1 MKNNK
6 LILLSLPAILVLAS
20 CHDRITPD
28 STPVESSSEI
38 SVSSSEPSSSSSSS
52 SSSSTSTGP
61 TEEEKREEANG
72 MLLQMIEKVNAGAY
86 AMEYGGQS
94 TRNLP
99 DYIFTPTSFAR
110 RINTFIEN
118 YGNTD
123 VYEGYFAFD
132 DGLIHA
138 GSGSLNYYGG
148 IAPLGYSA
156 KTSSLEEAL
165 EYLNEV
171 QPEKLTLSSDE
182 WEYVYN
188 TENSVCFKGGDNTT
202 KERYASFIND
212 DASFYEDMYMYI
224 DKNMSTLRLSPVIR
238 GSEAFSHYCELST
251 FNVEDLEDKDRG
263 FYFYGE
269 LRRNA
274 EDFYGS
280 DGTSFVSA
288 YRYEA
293 MNYLPFP
300 TAGDKYYFYK
310 QKFYTQNSGELE
322 IRFINTGDIRDAFGT
337 ELESNDYFTEIEE
350 NKYAY
355 FGDNTYSDL
364 RDGILMVDAFTFEL
378 SYLSADE
385 VDRGDVYTQGIFT
398 IKCNFESVSART
410 PGEWNSAYKR
420 RFYLQ
425 ELPFP
430 SGITDNYLFQRTYSY
445 EWSIDSGEGGYEII
459 LTDAGDITSAYEQQL
474 LNEGYFAKNSGYIKK
489 SSYCDNTSYN
499 YGQTTYAACQVELRY
514 EPADN
519 SFHIVYK
526 NLYDNL
532 RPSDRW
538 ADEVMDYSY
547 GYLYYLPFPTNGGST
562 YTLNEYYSI
571 ANTYEFRETGD
582 ITSSYG
588 QQLIERGWQWSNNY
602 NVYYIPIEQ
611 DHDQS
616 GIYYS
621 DGTYM
626 HYMTVTLYYYYDGSW
641 EWPNGH
647 FQITFGWSEYDSTSL

>member
-52 SSSSTSTGP
+52 SSSTSTGP

-72 MLLQMIEKVNAGAY
+72 MLLQMIEKVNAGSY

-123 VYEGYFAFD
+123 AYEGYFAFD

-138 GSGSLNYYGG
+138 GSGSFNYYGG

-202 KERYASFIND
+202 KERYASLIND

-238 GSEAFSHYCELST
+238 GSETFSHYCELST

-274 EDFYGS
+274 GDFYGS
-280 DGTSFVSA
+280 DGTSFVTP

-310 QKFYTQNSGELE
+310 QNFYSQNRGELE
-322 IRFINTGDIRDAFGT
+322 IRFINTGDISDAFGA
-337 ELESNDYFTEIEE
+337 ELESSGYFTEVEE

-355 FGDNTYSDL
+355 FDYNFYSDM
-364 RDGILMVDAFTFEL
+364 RDGILMADAFTFEL

-398 IKCNFESVSART
+398 IKCNFESIDART
-410 PGEWNSAYKR
+410 PGEWSSAYMN

-430 SGITDNYLFQRTYSY
+430 SGITDNYLFYETYSY
-445 EWSIDSGEGGYEII
+445 EWSGDRGVGGYRIEFPNSGD
-459 LTDAGDITSAYEQQL
+459 LTSSYEQQL
-474 LNEGYFAKNSGYIKK
+474 LNEGYFAKNGKYVKK
-489 SSYCDNTSYN
+489 SSYYDYTSYN
-499 YGQTTYAACQVELRY
+499 NNLQTYASCTATLGYDSASDTFSIE
-514 EPADN
+514 
-519 SFHIVYK
+519 YK
-526 NLYDNL
+526 NVYDNL
-532 RPSDRW
+532 RPGDRW
-538 ADEVMDYSY
+538 SDADMEYSY
-547 GYLYYLPFPTNGGST
+547 GYLYYLPFPTNGSDD
-562 YTLNEYYSI
+562 YTANEYYSI
-571 ANTYEFRETGD
+571 YASFDFRSTGN
-582 ITSSYG
+582 IISSYE
-588 QQLIERGWQWSNNY
+588 QQLFERGWQWSNTY
-602 NVYYIPIEQ
+602 STYYIAVES
-611 DHDQS
+611 DHDNQ
-616 GIYYS
+616 GIYSS
-621 DGTYM
+621 DENWKT
-626 HYMTVTLYYYYDGSW
+626 YMTVSVSYYYGGEW
-641 EWPNGH
+641 NWPNGH
-647 FQITFGWSEYDSTSL
+647 FQISLGYSNYDTSSL